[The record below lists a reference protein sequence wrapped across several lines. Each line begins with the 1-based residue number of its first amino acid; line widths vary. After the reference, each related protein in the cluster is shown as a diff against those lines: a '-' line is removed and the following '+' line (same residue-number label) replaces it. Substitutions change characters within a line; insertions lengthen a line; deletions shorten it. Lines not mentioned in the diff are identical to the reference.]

1 VSARTLNL
9 TPPVYEYLLAHSLRE
24 PAVLRELRAETA
36 GMKHGGMQ
44 ISPEQGQLMA
54 LLVRM
59 LGARRTVEVGVFTGY
74 SALCVALALPD
85 DGRVVACDLSEDW
98 TAIGRR
104 YWERAGVAHKID
116 LRLGAAGRTLAKLLD
131 EGAEGSFDFAFIDA
145 DKTNYASYY
154 EQCLRL
160 VRKGGLIAID
170 NTLWSGDVAEA
181 ARQDEDTKAI
191 RALNDRL
198 HRDERID
205 LSLLPV
211 GDGLTLALRK

>member
-9 TPPVYEYLLAHSLRE
+9 TPPVYDYLLAHSLRE

-170 NTLWSGDVAEA
+170 NTLWSGDVADA
-181 ARQDEDTKAI
+181 AKQDEDTKAI

-205 LSLLPV
+205 LSLLAV

>member
-1 VSARTLNL
+1 MSVRTLNL

-59 LGARRTVEVGVFTGY
+59 LGARRTIEVGVFTGY

-85 DGRVVACDLSEDW
+85 DGRVVACDVSEEW

-116 LRLGAAGRTLAKLLD
+116 LRLAAAGRTLAKLLD
-131 EGAEGSFDFAFIDA
+131 EGGEDSFDFAFIDA
-145 DKTNYASYY
+145 DKGNYAGYY

-160 VRKGGLIAID
+160 VRQGGLIAID
-170 NTLWSGDVAEA
+170 NTLWSGDVADA
-181 ARQDEDTKAI
+181 SRQDEDTKAI

-198 HRDERID
+198 HRDERIE

-211 GDGLTLALRK
+211 GDGLTLALKR

>member
-1 VSARTLNL
+1 MSARTLNL

-170 NTLWSGDVAEA
+170 NTLWSGDVADA